1 MAIDNLMREL
11 TIITDLSTPKRK
23 SEISKSCPWWNV
35 RVKAAVTAAKRKH
48 RNYIALPT
56 DYRWNRYKKAK
67 AHASKTTKAAKSN
80 NWRRAIAAMAYDQKS
95 L

>member
-1 MAIDNLMREL
+1 MREF
-11 TIITDLSTPKRK
+11 TIIADFSTFKRK
-23 SEISKSCPWWNV
+23 SGIGKGCSWWNP
-35 RVKAAVTAAKRKH
+35 RVEAAITATKREH

-67 AHASKTTKAAKSN
+67 AYANKTTKAAKSN
-80 NWRRAIAAMAYDQKS
+80 NWRRAIAATAYDQKN